1 MLKWGKDKRRQL
13 DDNKRKG
20 IIKEDKQNYNNC
32 LCLFSMQKIKD
43 STNANLVIFRKLV
56 QKLETKC
63 GK

>member
-1 MLKWGKDKRRQL
+1 MSKGGKDKRKQL
-13 DDNKRKG
+13 NGNTRKG
-20 IIKEDKQNYNNC
+20 IIKEKKQNYNNC

-56 QKLETKC
+56 QRLETKC